1 MSSTM
6 RSQDRILVTGA
17 SGQLGVYLVG
27 ELVGRG
33 MEPKIWSGKQKG
45 RIKGLELEAV
55 GLEDEGLVR
64 SRLSE
69 IQPTVII
76 HAGAMSGAEDVRRD
90 PVAGAEVNINGTR
103 TIAEWSN
110 EHGAR
115 LVYTSTDLVFDGT
128 KSMWSETDEPGPLLE
143 YGRTKAEGE
152 RYVRRVGCGLV
163 ARISLLYGPTLT
175 GRPSFFTNVLEG
187 LRGGEPQVLFTDEWR
202 TPLDYQTAAEVLC
215 DLAMDRQ
222 KCVGVIHV
230 GGMERMSRYELLL
243 RSAQGLGL
251 ERGLVRGGLASSQ
264 SLPEPRPRDVSLST
278 EKLREILP
286 ERRLRTVEEVVGGK

>member
-1 MSSTM
+1 MSIS
-6 RSQDRILVTGA
+6 RSQTHRILVTGA
-17 SGQLGVYLVG
+17 SGQLGVYIVK
-27 ELVGRG
+27 ELMGRG
-33 MEPKIWSGKQKG
+33 ITPKIWSGKQKG
-45 RIKGLELEAV
+45 QINGLDLEPVAI
-55 GLEDEGLVR
+55 EDQTLVL
-64 SRLSE
+64 SRLNE
-69 IQPTVII
+69 LQPSVII
-76 HAGAMSGAEDVRRD
+76 HAGAMSAADDVRKNPQIGMD
-90 PVAGAEVNINGTR
+90 INTLGTK
-103 TIAEWSN
+103 TLADWASL
-110 EHGAR
+110 HGAR

-286 ERRLRTVEEVVGGK
+286 ERRLRTVEEVVGGM